1 MISDI
6 LISMEG
12 VVTAHIL
19 VFQDKHVCLV
29 KHGQSAGHLTGVYGI
44 PGGRLEEHEDM
55 LTAAMRELQE
65 ETGLAVRPEDVYP
78 FPRNEYTADIQRKD
92 GSTKTYTMTI
102 FVAMDFSGELHT
114 SGETTPEWIS
124 VEKLDDY
131 QLLPNVKEAV
141 DAAVAFLEEGY
152 AE

>member
-1 MISDI
+1 
-6 LISMEG
+6 MEAI
-12 VVTAHIL
+12 VTAHIL
-19 VFQDKHVCLV
+19 VFKDKSVCLV
-29 KHGQSAGHLTGVYGI
+29 KHGESAGHITGVYGI

-65 ETGLAVRPEDVYP
+65 ETGLSVRPEDVYP
-78 FPRNEYTADIQRKD
+78 FARNEYTAEIQRKD
-92 GSTKTYTMTI
+92 GSMKTYTMTI

-114 SGETTPEWIS
+114 TEETTPEWIAL
-124 VEKLDDY
+124 EKLDDF

-141 DAAVAFLEEGY
+141 SAAVSFLEEDY